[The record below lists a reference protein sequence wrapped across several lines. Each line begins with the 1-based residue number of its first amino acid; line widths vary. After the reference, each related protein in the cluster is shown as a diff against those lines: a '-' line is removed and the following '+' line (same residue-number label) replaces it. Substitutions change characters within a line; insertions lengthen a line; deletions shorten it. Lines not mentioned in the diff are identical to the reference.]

1 MYIQTN
7 SELLTY
13 IPNVFASA
21 VGENPLYD
29 KIQKFLSQAELWI
42 NTSICSH
49 AVYGQLVSDERTEEV
64 GLIKQIEA
72 LDGFLRAIPFLDLV
86 LTPNGFGVVSNQNV
100 APASK
105 ERVANLRAQATIE
118 RDMAIEQ
125 LFRKL
130 HGYQTWCDS
139 PQGKRIGLTVI
150 QSLNVAIECGE
161 DNASFMFF
169 LKNQREMQGVQ
180 RMIALNFVSEPIMNR
195 LCHNLLYNTVTD
207 IERPLIEMVHEFII
221 GSLKEEQKKHEDL
234 DEMVNYIKK
243 NIQDFPEWESSDT
256 ALLFND
262 YSYENEKDSKGFWF

>member
-21 VGENPLYD
+21 VGENPLFD
-29 KIQKFLSQAELWI
+29 KIRKFLEQAELWI
-42 NTSICSH
+42 NTAICSH
-49 AVYGQLVSDERTEEV
+49 AVYGQLILDERTEDVELV
-64 GLIKQIEA
+64 KRIEA
-72 LDGFLRAIPFLDLV
+72 LDGYLRAIPFIDLV
-86 LTPNGFGVVSNQNV
+86 LTPNGFGVVSNQNL

-118 RDMAIEQ
+118 RDMAIDQ
-125 LFRKL
+125 LIRNL

-161 DNASFMFF
+161 PNASFLFF

-180 RMIALNFVSEPIMNR
+180 RMIAINFVSEPIMNR
-195 LCHNLLYNTVTD
+195 LCHNLLYASVTD
-207 IERPLIEMVHEFII
+207 VERPLIEMIHEFIV
-221 GSLKEEQKKHEDL
+221 GSLKEDQQKHEQLED
-234 DEMVNYIKK
+234 MVNYIKK
-243 NIQDFPEWESSDT
+243 NITDFPEWEASDT

-262 YSYENEKDSKGFWF
+262 YSFKNEKESKGFWF